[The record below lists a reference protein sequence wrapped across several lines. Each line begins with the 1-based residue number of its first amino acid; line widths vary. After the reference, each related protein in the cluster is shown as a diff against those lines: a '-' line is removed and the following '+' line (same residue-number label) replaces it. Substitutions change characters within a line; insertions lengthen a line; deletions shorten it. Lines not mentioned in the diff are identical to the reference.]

1 MKSRSRGFTLV
12 EVMVALVIF
21 AVASVSLMRSITMA
35 VDTQSRLEEITL
47 GQWIAENE
55 YNELYMTGQFPGPG
69 ENKKN
74 IQMGGYDWRVVRKV
88 KATTDPAMRRIEFEV
103 FMTFS
108 DSFKE
113 RSVATLATFLGP
125 TQ

>member
-1 MKSRSRGFTLV
+1 MRSRERGFTLV

-35 VDTQSRLEEITL
+35 VDTQSRLEEITI

-55 YNELYMTGQFPGPG
+55 YNELFMTGQFPGPG
-69 ENKKN
+69 ETKKT

-88 KATTDPAMRRIEFEV
+88 KGTSDPSMRRVELEV
-103 FMTFS
+103 FLTFS

-125 TQ
+125 TE